1 MNNEVLRRKMFRTIL
16 ADSRAPN
23 GILASSPEM
32 VETVQRRANG
42 GINTGGLGSQTVSD
56 YFNAGRGVPN
66 RRTLSGA
73 GMPEGT
79 QSYLELLEQIKD
91 LPIKQQ
97 QDILLRA
104 GYGATIGPDR
114 TGIAKVDPEVY
125 ETETSK
131 NIMSFL
137 ESLKGTGEVA
147 RPKPTTT
154 QTRVASGVESLL
166 GPKFDAFDPR
176 TEPAMAVATPGP
188 TPLPSMLP
196 NSEQRP
202 SVRSPFTPGPL
213 VTDEDIVDD
222 EYTSMTPIRPG
233 EEIAATQTL
242 TQTEAAKDAET
253 EAKPETSKVTSA
265 SIAKLENLQK
275 DAQSGNLLTPGGKP
289 KTRLNADEAATPEAA
304 NALSIALPEEV
315 SLSEMEEEAKK
326 IMGFDPSKAKEDKKA
341 SFWRNLT
348 MAGLAIAAGESDNA
362 LTNVAKGLMVG
373 LDSYSKDVKE
383 LTAQEAEERKEYR
396 ATLRSLIKD
405 KRDENIAM
413 AGLQNDFNYKVADL
427 DLRRSQFDKSQ
438 DLEQL
443 RLSLAGKQL
452 EVSIATSLA
461 ELDLKQQTL
470 DETRA
475 QNIITNARKTLSEQP
490 GFVQYAVP
498 LGLASVEDGKVT
510 WTDEGKAWLEDNTS
524 LILSSSLTS
533 SKSTTGQA
541 YTPGRFAQEV
551 LKTEEGRIS
560 IAGEM
565 IQAFPDQY
573 SLDNPPTLADMQKYV
588 VRSSVSSPTQQP
600 AASSEAVRIT
610 TQQEFDA
617 LPSGAIYIDPGDNKQ
632 YTKP

>member
-56 YFNAGRGVPN
+56 YFNTRRGVPN

-97 QDILLRA
+97 GEILIRA
-104 GYGATIGPDR
+104 GYGARVPAQG
-114 TGIAKVDPEVY
+114 KVDPEVY

-166 GPKFDAFDPR
+166 GPKFDASDPR

-188 TPLPSMLP
+188 APLPSMLP

-304 NALSIALPEEV
+304 NALSIVLPEEV

-438 DLEQL
+438 ELEQL